1 MRFSLFALAAAATML
16 PSAACQPAEEVCKP
30 GPSQAYVITSLSF
43 TREVPRGVA
52 PGFDLDGK
60 VTDKP
65 ESFGCGHTDLVSP
78 TGEKGIDNQLA
89 LLIPEVEKR
98 VGNAIDG
105 IVQGAINDGRLIIM
119 FDVKNVDSKDDD
131 QCVDLQVSLGSGRPI
146 LGSDG
151 VVEAW
156 QTFDARKEGQQISN
170 AAGGSIKK
178 RVFSIGPF
186 PLRIPIAVFDVSFI
200 VYLRDAVIRFTIDDE
215 GNVDGLLGGG
225 VSIDEIAEGVRTGAG
240 VEPLIPQIKFL
251 GKASADLGYEDA
263 EGTCSLVSAALSF
276 KARPAFL
283 RR

>member
-1 MRFSLFALAAAATML
+1 MRLSLLALAFATTLL

-52 PGFDLDGK
+52 PGFNLDAR
-60 VTDKP
+60 VTEKADDF
-65 ESFGCGHTDLVSP
+65 SCGHTDLVSP

-105 IVQGAINDGRLIIM
+105 IVQGAINDGRLLIL
-119 FDVKNVDSKDDD
+119 FDLKNVNSTEDDG
-131 QCVDLQVSLGSGRPI
+131 CVDMQVSLGSGKPT
-146 LGSDG
+146 LGGDG

-156 QTFDARKEGQQISN
+156 QTFDLRKEGQQHSY
-170 AAGGSIKK
+170 ATGGSIKK

-186 PLRIPIAVFDVSFI
+186 PLRIPIAVFDVSFL
-200 VYLRDAVIRFTIDDE
+200 VFLRDAVIRFTVDDE
-215 GNVDGLLGGG
+215 GNVEGLLGGG

-251 GKASADLGYEDA
+251 GNASADLGYNDA
-263 EGTCSLVSAALSF
+263 DGKCSLVSAALSF
-276 KARPAFL
+276 KARPAFV